1 MSYSEAKKGLEPG
14 SVLYTGKKKVEHVII
29 ENIIFSPK
37 EIIETRITDVSELKC
52 NIDNDL
58 VQWVNITGLHEV
70 STIEKIGNIF
80 GIHNLVLE
88 DILNIEQR
96 PKVDFHTD
104 SIYIILKNLKFNA
117 SKSVIEQE
125 QISIIL
131 HKNFVLSF
139 VEKDELLFSPILSR
153 LKIVGSKMRG
163 MGVDYLA
170 YSLMDLVIDHYF
182 ILLEKIEEHLDFYEN
197 KIIKVEHKN
206 VLNKVYNLKRENLVL
221 NNAVWPLRELV
232 SQLERTDTD
241 LIKKKNHIYFRD
253 LYDHTIQVID
263 RIGVY
268 RDLLNALIELHLS
281 GSSNRTNEVM
291 KVLTVISTIFMP
303 LTFIVGVYGMNF
315 KYMPEL
321 EVRWAYFAVM
331 GLMLIIALAML
342 YYFRK
347 KKWL

>member
-1 MSYSEAKKGLEPG
+1 MSYLKDNNLLETANEKVARGSKPG
-14 SVLYTGKKKVEHVII
+14 KLII
-29 ENIIFSPK
+29 ENILFNHSHFV
-37 EIIETRITDVSELKC
+37 ESQITDISELKC
-52 NIDNDL
+52 NKEPDL
-58 VQWVNITGLHEV
+58 VQWVIITGLHDSSV
-70 STIEKIGNIF
+70 IEQIGNVF
-80 GIHNLVLE
+80 DLHYLVQE
-88 DILNIEQR
+88 DVLNTGHR
-96 PKVDFHTD
+96 PKVEFNDQSVFV
-104 SIYIILKNLKFNA
+104 ILKNLKFI
-117 SKSVIEQE
+117 SHRSTIEQE
-125 QISIIL
+125 QVSIL
-131 HKNFVLSF
+131 FGKNYVLCF
-139 VEKDELLFSPILSR
+139 VEKNDVLFSPVLSR
-153 LKIVGSKMRG
+153 LRVSGAKVRSLGA
-163 MGVDYLA
+163 DYLA
-170 YSLMDLVIDHYF
+170 YTLIDVVVDQYF
-182 ILLEKIEEHLDFYEN
+182 VLLEKIEEHLDFYEN
-197 KIIKVEHKN
+197 KIIKGEHKN

-232 SQLERTDTD
+232 SQLERTDTE

-321 EVRWAYFAVM
+321 EVKWAYFAVI